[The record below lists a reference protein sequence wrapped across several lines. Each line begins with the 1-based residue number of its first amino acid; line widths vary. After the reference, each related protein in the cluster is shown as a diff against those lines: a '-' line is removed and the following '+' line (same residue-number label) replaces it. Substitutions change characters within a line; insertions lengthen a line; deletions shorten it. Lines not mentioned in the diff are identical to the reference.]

1 MTAIRDPRPQQRS
14 CVGERSADALGA
26 AFRSLRKVQDEQMRM
41 WEAFYRVRIWDRRP
55 EALVRE
61 SGPARTGSGSSA
73 AADGSRA
80 RAA

>member
-1 MTAIRDPRPQQRS
+1 MTAIRDPRPQRS
-14 CVGERSADALGA
+14 GAGERSVDALRA
-26 AFRSLRKVQDEQMRM
+26 ALRALRNVQDEQMRM
-41 WEAFYRVRIWDRRP
+41 WEAFYRVRTWDTRP
-55 EALVRE
+55 EAPVRE